1 MSILCV
7 VAVVAVVVGVVVLP
21 SKNAHKGMCRG
32 PF

>member
-7 VAVVAVVVGVVVLP
+7 VAVVVAVGVLP
-21 SKNAHKGMCRG
+21 SKNAHKDICRG